1 MAAKRKPQSLNIGD
15 APGQRRRCD
24 LKPSC
29 SELLKDPEAVLRQP
43 SRWPDHLCY
52 WTLHESIERHTG
64 LADHWPI
71 PTGRPSV
78 DRVFAL
84 QARPAP
90 LGEWLAITGTG
101 KWDDGVVTFLP
112 DMDTRWSGFTSL
124 WIDWRAEMVRLA
136 NKWWNE
142 NIAGETGTGG
152 HPYGRGTF
160 SGTDDFLRAVADFL
174 ADNAQA
180 TQLQVATAL
189 AKASTV
195 SPLDSMKSW
204 RSTYKTGTWAETKCR
219 AIATTNTG

>member
-1 MAAKRKPQSLNIGD
+1 
-15 APGQRRRCD
+15 
-24 LKPSC
+24 
-29 SELLKDPEAVLRQP
+29 
-43 SRWPDHLCY
+43 
-52 WTLHESIERHTG
+52 
-64 LADHWPI
+64 
-71 PTGRPSV
+71 
-78 DRVFAL
+78 
-84 QARPAP
+84 
-90 LGEWLAITGTG
+90 
-101 KWDDGVVTFLP
+101 
-112 DMDTRWSGFTSL
+112 
-124 WIDWRAEMVRLA
+124 MVRLA